1 MTGMEVGDTVAFND
15 GWFQRRRMPVP
26 PIEERNR
33 FTVRFAGTDRVLAD
47 VPDKDGRRW
56 WQLVPTDWLVK
67 LTDGNAPLKGGEAG
81 SREAD
86 ADSSPR

>member
-15 GWFQRRRMPVP
+15 GWFLRRRMPVP
-26 PIEERNR
+26 PIGQRNR
-33 FTVRFAGTDRVLAD
+33 FTVRFAGTDRVLVD

-67 LTDGNAPLKGGEAG
+67 LTKEESNEG
-81 SREAD
+81 AD
-86 ADSSPR
+86 AASSSP